1 MRIVLIFRTIPL
13 TGPSLAADAVCGS
26 PAASVR
32 IVE

>member
-1 MRIVLIFRTIPL
+1 MRIVLIFGTVPL
-13 TGPSLAADAVCGS
+13 TAPSLTADAVCGS